1 MINVKEKLIL
11 ITGATSGIGRA
22 CAEIYAQNGA
32 NIIITGRRNDRLEK
46 IQKELEDK
54 YNVKVIP
61 YCFDVRNRKLVAE
74 FGQELKNN
82 NLTPYIFINNAGLA
96 KGISALQDGNIDDWE
111 EMIDTNIKGFLYT
124 ARAVLPLMIKKNT
137 GTVINLGSVAGSQVY
152 PGGNVYNATK
162 HAVRALNQAMNMD
175 LLKTNIRI
183 STIEP
188 GAVETEFSLVR
199 FNGDK
204 EKADNV
210 YKGFLPLT
218 ASDIADIIYFMTTL
232 PEHVNIQN
240 LLVTPTAQRSATL
253 FNRNF
258 KSLII
263 LILLIY
269 IIILKVC

>member
-111 EMIDTNIKGFLYT
+111 EMIDTNIKGFY
-124 ARAVLPLMIKKNT
+124 
-137 GTVINLGSVAGSQVY
+137 
-152 PGGNVYNATK
+152 
-162 HAVRALNQAMNMD
+162 
-175 LLKTNIRI
+175 
-183 STIEP
+183 
-188 GAVETEFSLVR
+188 
-199 FNGDK
+199 
-204 EKADNV
+204 
-210 YKGFLPLT
+210 
-218 ASDIADIIYFMTTL
+218 
-232 PEHVNIQN
+232 
-240 LLVTPTAQRSATL
+240 
-253 FNRNF
+253 
-258 KSLII
+258 I
-263 LILLIY
+263 LQELSCL
-269 IIILKVC
+269 

>member
-32 NIIITGRRNDRLEK
+32 NIIITGRRNDRLEI
-46 IQKELEDK
+46 IQKERVDI

-61 YCFDVRNRKLVAE
+61 YCFDVRHRKLVAE

-253 FNRNF
+253 FNRN
-258 KSLII
+258 L
-263 LILLIY
+263 
-269 IIILKVC
+269 

>member
-82 NLTPYIFINNAGLA
+82 NLINNAGLA

-253 FNRNF
+253 FNRN
-258 KSLII
+258 L
-263 LILLIY
+263 
-269 IIILKVC
+269 

>member
-32 NIIITGRRNDRLEK
+32 NIIITGRRNDSLEK

-137 GTVINLGSVAGSQVY
+137 GTVINLGSVAGSQIY

-232 PEHVNIQN
+232 PEHVNIHN

-253 FNRNF
+253 FNRN
-258 KSLII
+258 L
-263 LILLIY
+263 
-269 IIILKVC
+269 

>member
-1 MINVKEKLIL
+1 M
-11 ITGATSGIGRA
+11 
-22 CAEIYAQNGA
+22 
-32 NIIITGRRNDRLEK
+32 
-46 IQKELEDK
+46 
-54 YNVKVIP
+54 
-61 YCFDVRNRKLVAE
+61 AE

-253 FNRNF
+253 FNRN
-258 KSLII
+258 L
-263 LILLIY
+263 
-269 IIILKVC
+269 